1 MQMRHEIQI
10 QSILKA
16 MTDVVLPA
24 VDPKNPLAQEQTRL
38 CMGMLSVMATQL
50 SRQYRFDCDE
60 LGRLLKLSQ
69 GMQALPAASKLAPK
83 AVDKLAQGLHIG
95 SDVLARARAE
105 PSELLDAVRG
115 LRVATSSFVQES
127 FENDLSGLETLEVKR
142 LVLDSTKEQLL
153 RDRAWV
159 LAQGWEAEPQAIPP
173 IDTLLA
179 DALKAA

>member
-1 MQMRHEIQI
+1 
-10 QSILKA
+10 
-16 MTDVVLPA
+16 
-24 VDPKNPLAQEQTRL
+24 
-38 CMGMLSVMATQL
+38 MLSVMATQL

-69 GMQALPAASKLAPK
+69 GMQALPSASKLAPK
-83 AVDKLAQGLHIG
+83 AVDKLAQGSRIG

-105 PSELLDAVRG
+105 PYELLDAVRG
-115 LRVATSSFVQES
+115 LRMATSSFVQES

-173 IDTLLA
+173 IDVLLA